1 MQIWEFCAHRAPA
14 GVGIDPVVDG
24 ERRPGDDPACL

>member
-1 MQIWEFCAHRAPA
+1 MQIWEFCAHEASA

-24 ERRPGDDPACL
+24 ERRSLAGR